1 MRLHDH
7 KTEQQEKRIVSNEI
21 IGYLCIDSIYH
32 KVIKFKKGA
41 GTYPDKRRAGFLLE
55 RMKDLGNYECDGQI
69 EMTDY
74 LKSKIKSGKVKD
86 LTDWIN
92 SQGKAQYTQIG
103 EIVKSAYEMYK
114 DSDEVVG
121 RITNAVSVYV
131 LTQSMGYMDYL
142 RNESE

>member
-1 MRLHDH
+1 MNQC
-7 KTEQQEKRIVSNEI
+7 E
-21 IGYLCIDSIYH
+21 
-32 KVIKFKKGA
+32 
-41 GTYPDKRRAGFLLE
+41 
-55 RMKDLGNYECDGQI
+55 GQI
-69 EMTDY
+69 EITDY

-121 RITNAVSVYV
+121 RIINAVSVYV

-142 RNESE
+142 KNESE